1 MKNHVAKFKPLKYT
15 ASSLMIALLLILALA
30 SPVLAFDPP
39 TQDTTANATDVILW
53 GDNVTLTLEVP
64 DGLEVSGELEVTGV
78 DDFLTN
84 LFAFIIMAGITAFVV
99 LSKSIFGKSIT
110 SVLLITYGLRM
121 AIPEDTWSVLWM
133 AGVVIA
139 LIGTSL
145 IFKVIWEA
153 VKSTVTKLLRSREE

>member
-1 MKNHVAKFKPLKYT
+1 MVKPLKYT
-15 ASSLMIALLLILALA
+15 ALALLTALLAILGLA

-39 TQDTTANATDVILW
+39 SQDTTANATDVILW

-64 DGLEVSGELEVTGV
+64 ELEVTGV
-78 DDFLTN
+78 EDFLTN
-84 LFAFIIMAGITAFVV
+84 LFGFIIMAGITAFVV

-110 SVLLITYGLRM
+110 SVLLIAYGLRM

-153 VKSTVTKLLRSREE
+153 VKPTVTKLLRSREE